1 MASDGC
7 DPPIPPSAISEKEKG
22 KKKSYMVKLL
32 NRFNNVNAS
41 SSQPSTPTST
51 STARFV
57 PPPLQVPGLTPTPP
71 PIPPSLE
78 VPPLTPS
85 SQQFAAD
92 QWRSPSPHVG
102 SNPTTPTNMPSPS
115 PIGDN
120 PPRSSS
126 AANDFEDVSNNRPII
141 TPIGGG
147 FYPTKT
153 ASKAITATIKAQ
165 FDEPW
170 VTWGQIPQTRRDVFF
185 ERFRRKVSWRSNH
198 EEKVKKNFHTKASHR
213 LSEMFKKARTEGK
226 KPDWMGDIVWNGLLE
241 KWNMP
246 VYRQKCE
253 TAKKN
258 RTSDKGGCLHTGGSI
273 SVHEHAIRLSQ
284 ELGRSVH
291 VDEIFQ
297 QTHIRAS
304 TGEFVDERTS
314 DKGGCLHTGGSIS
327 VHEHAIRLSQELGRS
342 VHVDEIFQQTH
353 IRASTGE
360 FVDERSRRTHEEFEA
375 RFSQIRSE
383 TASVGASTCAPLDP
397 ADEERLRNQC
407 WLDVAGGRYKGRVY
421 GIGNV
426 SAPDDCVDSY
436 IQQTQASSSQQPIA
450 EDILNLHTRVST
462 HDDQLRQMNSQLQGF
477 IGVMMQYLPPPA
489 AAIAQQFLQSQNQPQ
504 ANVQPQQPQQPTDQP
519 QQPTNQPQDDT
530 VYGDY

>member
-1 MASDGC
+1 
-7 DPPIPPSAISEKEKG
+7 
-22 KKKSYMVKLL
+22 
-32 NRFNNVNAS
+32 
-41 SSQPSTPTST
+41 
-51 STARFV
+51 
-57 PPPLQVPGLTPTPP
+57 
-71 PIPPSLE
+71 
-78 VPPLTPS
+78 
-85 SQQFAAD
+85 
-92 QWRSPSPHVG
+92 
-102 SNPTTPTNMPSPS
+102 MPSPP

-120 PPRSSS
+120 PPHSSS

-153 ASKAITATIKAQ
+153 ASKAITATIKQQ

-170 VTWGQIPQTRRDVFF
+170 VTWGNIPQTQRDVFF

-226 KPDWMGDIVWNGLLE
+226 KPNWMGDIVWNGLLE

-246 VYRQKCE
+246 LYRQKCE

-258 RTSDKGGCLHTGGSI
+258 RTSDKGGCLHTGDPLACMSMQF
-273 SVHEHAIRLSQ
+273 SQ

-304 TGEFVDERTS
+304 IG
-314 DKGGCLHTGGSIS
+314 
-327 VHEHAIRLSQELGRS
+327 Q
-342 VHVDEIFQQTH
+342 
-353 IRASTGE
+353 
-360 FVDERSRRTHEEFEA
+360 FVDERSRRMMRASRPVKFDCTKICKFEA
-375 RFSQIRSE
+375 KFSQIRSE
-383 TASVGASTCAPLDP
+383 TASVGASACSPLDP

-426 SAPDDCVDSY
+426 SAQDDCVDSY
-436 IQQTQASSSQQPIA
+436 IQQTHASSSQQPMA
-450 EDILNLHTRVST
+450 DDISNLHTRVST

-477 IGVMMQYLPPPA
+477 IGIIMQYLPPPA
-489 AAIAQQFLQSQNQPQ
+489 VAIAQQFFQSQNQPQ
-504 ANVQPQQPQQPTDQP
+504 TNVQPQQPQQPQQPTDQP
-519 QQPTNQPQDDT
+519 QDDN

>member
-304 TGEFVDERTS
+304 TGEFVDER
-314 DKGGCLHTGGSIS
+314 
-327 VHEHAIRLSQELGRS
+327 
-342 VHVDEIFQQTH
+342 
-353 IRASTGE
+353 
-360 FVDERSRRTHEEFEA
+360 SRRTHEEFEA

-426 SAPDDCVDSY
+426 SAQDDCVDSY